1 MKIKRLNGEICEVE
15 EGVKHYIP
23 EKDRGFAFTLHNGGY
38 LKNVYLN
45 KITNTYFTYVDS
57 Q

>member
-1 MKIKRLNGEICEVE
+1 MKIKRLNGEICELE

-23 EKDRGFAFTLHNGGY
+23 EKDREFAFTLHNGGH